1 MSQNSS
7 RKTSTYANLTQPT
20 AERPRQD
27 LAAVGER
34 KLLSQWNP
42 IWRVWLTTASKISQS
57 SLRFRTWGEN
67 QYQCCLCVYISH
79 LPLFISLIPSSV
91 FCLSQCL
98 FATSQ
103 HVCLWDPSKT
113 TSISDNTPRP
123 SHLPLFSEGVWICWA
138 FNNTDLSDSLKTAF
152 QRQRPHTHSQGSIR
166 HSLCVTGLLWNHQAC
181 I

>member
-1 MSQNSS
+1 MFISQNSS
-7 RKTSTYANLTQPT
+7 PHKTSTYANLTQPT

-79 LPLFISLIPSSV
+79 LRFLFISV
-91 FCLSQCL
+91 FVCYS
-98 FATSQ
+98 TSQ

-123 SHLPLFSEGVWICWA
+123 SHLPLFSKGVWICWA

-152 QRQRPHTHSQGSIR
+152 QRQRPHTHTQWSIR

>member
-1 MSQNSS
+1 MLIWHS
-7 RKTSTYANLTQPT
+7 RLLRDRDRILQLLGRESFCLNGILYEESDSLLPPKFPRVPWDLEPEVKINTS
-20 AERPRQD
+20 
-27 LAAVGER
+27 AV
-34 KLLSQWNP
+34 
-42 IWRVWLTTASKISQS
+42 
-57 SLRFRTWGEN
+57 
-67 QYQCCLCVYISH
+67 CVYIS
-79 LPLFISLIPSSV
+79 PTSV

-123 SHLPLFSEGVWICWA
+123 SHLPLFSKGVWICWA

-152 QRQRPHTHSQGSIR
+152 QRQRPHTHTQWSIR